1 VTDACDNTSEVFT
14 QVITIEDTTAPTW
27 TTETAALDKTVEC
40 SDTESLESAQAL
52 FPEATDTCDS
62 ELTNIVK
69 TSGNFVAS
77 EECANSGS
85 YTNTWTVTDAC
96 DNSSAIFTQV
106 ITIIDTTA
114 PTTTTEFNTSINVIC
129 DAIPLKPELV
139 FVDNCSTV
147 LTPIYSETIS
157 DRTPNSYLID
167 RKWVVSDA
175 CGNTSTFDQVINVT
189 VTNGGATIASKAC
202 NTDTATIDLNSL
214 LPTGTPSG
222 GTWFT
227 TETER
232 SNIFDPLNVVVGDYV
247 FEYKISEGDC
257 QLSIL
262 LTMTVETDCG
272 GIVLGCG
279 SVLVHNAFSPN
290 GDAKNASFVIE
301 NIDDTL
307 CYPENTV
314 EIYNRWGILVYETKN
329 YNNSSNYFD
338 GTSEGR
344 STVTQSEGLPAG
356 TYYYI
361 LNYTSF
367 DNNGV
372 IQTNEKDGY
381 LYLTR

>member
-1 VTDACDNTSEVFT
+1 
-14 QVITIEDTTAPTW
+14 
-27 TTETAALDKTVEC
+27 
-40 SDTESLESAQAL
+40 
-52 FPEATDTCDS
+52 
-62 ELTNIVK
+62 VK
-69 TSGNFVAS
+69 TSGLFIAS
-77 EECANSGS
+77 EACANAGS